1 MQHSSIVWPLG
12 VAALVLDTASIALN
26 ILFIVSGVDAIP
38 IVQTLA
44 WIAIP
49 ANVVSAIALFIAY
62 VLYYKRT
69 ESETLRV
76 GWKTVALI
84 ALVSLISSVVAA
96 IALVWGTIRAEDL
109 NGHVGKASSKSIL
122 LSWFAVW
129 ACATVCTVAAFGFI
143 GWCSQQGCQSSSTDS
158 SSLDFGID
166 IPNRRHSSR
175 PQTQQTTHSFRS
187 QDPTLTSPPRT
198 PTGTAKSSLRH
209 SSSSNIRPANSRTQL
224 IRQASFPQESAR
236 NSSDYAGSEIT
247 SVDHGFDRW
256 DTSSVG
262 KAMRETLQS
271 SPPVTRGGLE
281 TIPGS
286 RPESPAHPLDG
297 PFLPESPHATTSDAP
312 TVVASSRSRKA
323 SFTTPPSSP
332 PNFSRPTSRQYTSPL
347 TAVPGTPPKEEYPL
361 EPPPPFIPRSPT
373 PSSGSRT
380 PDTPEELIHPLFRS
394 SSPVPPPNTSPN
406 TVVTASPSA
415 GQIITPHALT
425 RMRSSSLPR
434 QPSPLVQAESPSD
447 EYVSSRSPEPGSPGP
462 SIIDEEEEDLPP
474 ILPGFVLSAGQRSSL
489 VGYGK
494 RKSVKGRSSSASLRS
509 TSSSSRSRR
518 E

>member
-1 MQHSSIVWPLG
+1 MQQSFIIWSLG
-12 VAALVLDTASIALN
+12 TTALALDFACIALN
-26 ILFIVSGVDAIP
+26 ILFAVSSGDALP
-38 IVQTLA
+38 TVRTLA
-44 WIAIP
+44 WIAV
-49 ANVVSAIALFIAY
+49 AASAISTAALFAATMLHHRRIRRDDPAI
-62 VLYYKRT
+62 
-69 ESETLRV
+69 
-76 GWKTVALI
+76 GWKT
-84 ALVSLISSVVAA
+84 AA
-96 IALVWGTIRAEDL
+96 STAVL
-109 NGHVGKASSKSIL
+109 SIL
-122 LSWFAVW
+122 LNAIPAIVLIWGAIRGDDLDGHWGRTSSRTLLFIWFAVW
-129 ACATVCTVAAFGFI
+129 ACTMASNIAANGYLL
-143 GWCSQQGCQSSSTDS
+143 WCSKRRSQIHSTDS

-166 IPNRRHSSR
+166 IPSRRHSSR
-175 PQTQQTTHSFRS
+175 PQTRETTHSFRS
-187 QDPTLTSPPRT
+187 QDPTLASPPRT

-209 SSSSNIRPANSRTQL
+209 SLSSNIRPANSRTQL
-224 IRQASFPQESAR
+224 IRQASFPQESTR
-236 NSSDYAGSEIT
+236 TSSDYAGSEVT

-286 RPESPAHPLDG
+286 RPESPAHTLDG

-332 PNFSRPTSRQYTSPL
+332 PNFSRPTSRQYASPL
-347 TAVPGTPPKEEYPL
+347 VTVPDTPIKENSPN
-361 EPPPPFIPRSPT
+361 PPATTLIPGSPT

-380 PDTPEELIHPLFRS
+380 PDTPEDLIHPLFRS
-394 SSPVPPPNTSPN
+394 SSPVPPPNASPN
-406 TVVTASPSA
+406 TNVTAAPSA
-415 GQIITPHALT
+415 GQTISSHALT

-434 QPSPLVQAESPSD
+434 QPSPLVQAESPSED
-447 EYVSSRSPEPGSPGP
+447 YISRTPDPGSPGP
-462 SIIDEEEEDLPP
+462 SIIEEEEELPP

-509 TSSSSRSRR
+509 SSSSRSRR

>member
-1 MQHSSIVWPLG
+1 MQQLSIVWSLSA
-12 VAALVLDTASIALN
+12 AALLLDAASVALN
-26 ILFIVSGVDAIP
+26 VAFTVPGDGSIP
-38 IVQTLA
+38 PVRTLA

-49 ANVVSAIALFIAY
+49 ASAISAAALLAAAVIYQRRIKTNDPVIGWKTLVSTALLSLLTNTIPATAL
-62 VLYYKRT
+62 VWA
-69 ESETLRV
+69 TLRV
-76 GWKTVALI
+76 NDLEDHLGKT
-84 ALVSLISSVVAA
+84 SLH
-96 IALVWGTIRAEDL
+96 T
-109 NGHVGKASSKSIL
+109 L
-122 LSWFAVW
+122 LFSWFAVW
-129 ACATVCTVAAFGFI
+129 ACSVICNIAAYGYL
-143 GWCSQQGCQSSSTDS
+143 GWCSKHRSQVHSTDS

-166 IPNRRHSSR
+166 IPSRRHSSR
-175 PQTQQTTHSFRS
+175 PQTRETTHSFRS
-187 QDPTLTSPPRT
+187 QDPTLASPPRT

-209 SSSSNIRPANSRTQL
+209 SSSSNIRPANSRTHL
-224 IRQASFPQESAR
+224 IRQASFPQDSTR
-236 NSSDYAGSEIT
+236 TSHDYAGSEVT

-297 PFLPESPHATTSDAP
+297 PFLPDSPHAATSDAP
-312 TVVASSRSRKA
+312 TAVTSSRSRKA

-347 TAVPGTPPKEEYPL
+347 VTVPGTPPKDNSPL
-361 EPPPPFIPRSPT
+361 TPPSAFVPGSPT

-380 PDTPEELIHPLFRS
+380 PDASEEMIHPLFRS
-394 SSPVPPPNTSPN
+394 SSPVPPPNASPN
-406 TVVTASPSA
+406 TVVTAAPSA
-415 GQIITPHALT
+415 GQTISSHALT

-434 QPSPLVQAESPSD
+434 QPSPLIQAEFPSE
-447 EYVSSRSPEPGSPGP
+447 EYPSSRTPDPGSPGP
-462 SIIDEEEEDLPP
+462 SIIEEEEDLPP

-494 RKSVKGRSSSASLRS
+494 RKSVKGRSSSTSLRS
-509 TSSSSRSRR
+509 SSSSRSRR